1 MGLFNWGK
9 TADKQPP
16 PFAAELDALENR
28 LDAFLTKLNERIDI
42 LLDGF
47 LEEAPAII
55 AGDDRFGQA
64 YYRFSSAMQGQA
76 GNMREKVR
84 EVREKQIEPAFQQYI
99 DTVSAG
105 SDAYRLLYDWRN
117 RCGEKVNLWEERLQ
131 QRIDAA
137 VEQAE
142 RKDYGPVF
150 QQMLD
155 AYWQQCKTVNCR
167 QCGAAL
173 DIQQVYYHSAYVSC
187 TGCQT
192 QNIFEPGVIARD
204 IEHTARKL
212 AEQRSKQFMDARYQ
226 QEQEEQDL
234 YQQMHALQLAMGFE
248 ERMTKTGPKYEQL
261 RMLEAKRVLAENNV
275 NELLDKYYRSIF
287 NELNQLLPDLQEHH
301 EKFFLSL
308 QTNYQ
313 QSQSK
318 RSTNI

>member
-28 LDAFLTKLNERIDI
+28 LDSFLAKLNERIDV

-47 LEEAPAII
+47 MEEAPAII
-55 AGDDRFGQA
+55 ASDDRYGQA

-84 EVREKQIEPAFQQYI
+84 EVREKQIEPVFQQYI
-99 DTVSAG
+99 DTVAAG
-105 SDAYRLLYDWRN
+105 SDGYRLLYEWRN
-117 RCGEKVNLWEERLQ
+117 RCGNKTDSWEERLQ
-131 QRIDAA
+131 QRIDTAIGQ
-137 VEQAE
+137 VE
-142 RKDYGPVF
+142 RKDYEPVF

-155 AYWQQCKTVNCR
+155 TYWQQCKTVNCR
-167 QCGAAL
+167 QCGGAL

-187 TGCQT
+187 TSCQT

-212 AEQRSKQFMDARYQ
+212 AEQRSKHFMDAHEQ
-226 QEQEEQDL
+226 QQKEEQDL
-234 YQQMHALQLAMGFE
+234 YQQMHALQLAMSFE
-248 ERMTKTGPKYEQL
+248 ERTAKKGPRYDQL
-261 RMLEAKRVLAENNV
+261 IMLEARRVQAENNV
-275 NELLDKYYRSIF
+275 HELLDKYYRGIF
-287 NELNQLLPDLQEHH
+287 NELNLLLPDLKEHH

-313 QSQSK
+313 RSLSK